1 MGTFEPPKFA
11 YMIPVGPVD
20 TPEKAGFYQVFKIKF
35 SDCEAFLDLYGKRHG
50 QEWNAFYSF
59 QDLTDSLVLRKWN
72 EDRAAEKEK
81 AEAEAAAKRKG

>member
-1 MGTFEPPKFA
+1 MGTFVPPEYA
-11 YMIPVGPVD
+11 YMIPVGVTD
-20 TPEKAGFYQVFKIKF
+20 DPEKAGYYQVYKINF
-35 SDCEAFLDLYGKRHG
+35 ADREAFLDLYGKRNG